1 MNLYFFINNILRRF
15 VAKNYSNINELNDFY
30 LVDDKE
36 ISILK
41 DSISMEYP
49 DFSNFKNSKI
59 IIKKLLKLILNESF
73 IENL

>member
-41 DSISMEYP
+41 NSISMEYLN
-49 DFSNFKNSKI
+49 FSNFKNSKI
-59 IIKKLLKLILNESF
+59 IMMNFYLSIKI
-73 IENL
+73 